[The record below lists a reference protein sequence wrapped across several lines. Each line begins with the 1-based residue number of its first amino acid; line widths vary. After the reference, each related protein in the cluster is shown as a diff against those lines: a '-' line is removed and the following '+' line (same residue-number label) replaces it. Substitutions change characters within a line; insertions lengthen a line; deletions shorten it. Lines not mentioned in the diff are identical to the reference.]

1 MKLTIQDIEKI
12 ADLARLELTAEEKTM
27 YAEQLST
34 VFSYMDMLNSVDT
47 TGVPETCQVTGLQDV
62 VRDDVVVEADLA
74 VRKKLIA
81 AFPQHEANLLKV
93 QAVFSARG
101 GQEGNIE

>member
-12 ADLARLELTAEEKTM
+12 ADLARLELTPEEKTM

-62 VRDDVVVEADLA
+62 VRDDVA
-74 VRKKLIA
+74 VSVDPKVRQKLID

-93 QAVFSARG
+93 QAVFKEAKK
-101 GQEGNIE
+101 

>member
-12 ADLARLELTAEEKTM
+12 ADLARLELTAEEKIM

-62 VRDDVVVEADLA
+62 VREDVVVASDPI
-74 VRKKLIA
+74 VRQKLIA

-93 QAVFSARG
+93 QAVFKEAKK
-101 GQEGNIE
+101 

>member
-12 ADLARLELTAEEKTM
+12 ADLARLEIPDGQKKIYADDLTA
-27 YAEQLST
+27 
-34 VFSYMDMLNSVDT
+34 VFSFMDMLNEVDT

-62 VRDDVVVEADLA
+62 VRDDVVVPADPK
-74 VRKKLIA
+74 VRQKLIA

-93 QAVFSARG
+93 QAVFKEAKK
-101 GQEGNIE
+101 

>member
-1 MKLTIQDIEKI
+1 MKLSIQDIEKI

-34 VFSYMDMLNSVDT
+34 VFSYMDLLNAVDT
-47 TGVPETCQVTGLQDV
+47 TGIPETCQVTGLQDV
-62 VRDDVVVEADLA
+62 VREDVVVQADLD

-81 AFPQHEANLLKV
+81 SFPAQEANLLKV
-93 QAVFSARG
+93 QAVFKEAKK
-101 GQEGNIE
+101 